1 MSIVFD
7 CAVCGQ
13 LCDADQ
19 RIMREMRML
28 DRLSLPKEPVCDEC
42 EMAFWRNL
50 GLLDLFGRPT
60 KR

>member
-1 MSIVFD
+1 
-7 CAVCGQ
+7 
-13 LCDADQ
+13 
-19 RIMREMRML
+19 MREMRML

>member
-7 CAVCGQ
+7 CAVCEQ
-13 LCDADQ
+13 LFDANE
-19 RIMREMRML
+19 RVMREMRLL

-42 EMAFWRNL
+42 EIAFWRNL